1 MNVNLRIKFS
11 CLILLLIFFNTKY
24 SFSKNFVFECKITD
38 EIENKKQT
46 NSKKYTNKLI
56 KIYFEKKKNWLNDL
70 EKNKWLEKE
79 FINEDHIKYNI
90 HEDGTKINFN
100 LKKYFSISQK
110 NLELK
115 IEIKLTKLDMFI
127 EFIKYY
133 YDFNGDLLLESEVRG
148 YCS

>member
-1 MNVNLRIKFS
+1 MK
-11 CLILLLIFFNTKY
+11 
-24 SFSKNFVFECKITD
+24 
-38 EIENKKQT
+38 
-46 NSKKYTNKLI
+46 
-56 KIYFEKKKNWLNDL
+56 KKKNWLNDL

-90 HEDGTKINFN
+90 HEDSTKINFN